1 MVDGI
6 TPLLAQA
13 GANPGVPGLAAGQKQ
28 GERQRV
34 LEAAEKFEAVLIG
47 QLLKSSRESSGSG
60 GWLGGTENQADMSML
75 ETAEG
80 YFAEVLARQGG
91 LGLARLVAQQ
101 LTRDPGNDIQPK
113 EIPKE

>member
-13 GANPGVPGLAAGQKQ
+13 GANPGVPGLAAGQKPD
-28 GERQRV
+28 ERQRI
-34 LEAAEKFEAVLIG
+34 LDAAERFEAVLIG
-47 QLLKSSRESSGSG
+47 QLLKSARESGSG
-60 GWLGGTENQADMSML
+60 GWLGGSENQADMNML

-101 LTRDPGNDIQPK
+101 LTRDHGNDTQPK